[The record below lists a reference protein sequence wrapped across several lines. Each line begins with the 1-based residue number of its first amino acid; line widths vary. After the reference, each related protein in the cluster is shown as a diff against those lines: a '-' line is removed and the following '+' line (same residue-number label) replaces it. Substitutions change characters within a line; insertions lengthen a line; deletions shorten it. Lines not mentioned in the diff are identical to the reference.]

1 MVPPSKQGLGQNAAM
16 NDAALPPVKR
26 VHVVKAGVETVET
39 MADAGHRASDR
50 AFDQPAD
57 RSGPLHIDYTTTRV
71 LPDALSRL
79 QRTHGVV
86 RVDRSEL
93 AETFK
98 MLRSQLLQRLRA
110 DGQSVLAVTSPRA
123 IAGKSLTAVNLAL
136 TLAAEI
142 DSTVLLVDADLS
154 GQGLQA
160 LFGLEG
166 QAGLSEHLS
175 QGVAI
180 SELLINPGVPRLV
193 LLPAGAGSTLQSAEL
208 LGTRSAHSLVHE
220 IKHRYRD
227 RFVIVDLPPL
237 LDTADA
243 LAFLPLADTTLLVV
257 EEHRTAIADIEAANE
272 LLAPFNLVGAVLTQP
287 SQKPQRQAARR
298 LSHWFGR
305 SA

>member
-1 MVPPSKQGLGQNAAM
+1 MSATMPPF
-16 NDAALPPVKR
+16 KR
-26 VHVVKAGVETVET
+26 VHAVATG
-39 MADAGHRASDR
+39 ADAVA
-50 AFDQPAD
+50 QPAEPAERAEHAQHAQHAQAD
-57 RSGPLHIDYTTTRV
+57 RTTTRV
-71 LPDALSRL
+71 LPTALARL
-79 QRTHGVV
+79 QRHPGVV
-86 RVDRSEL
+86 RADRSAL

-123 IAGKSLTAVNLAL
+123 LAGKSLTAVNLAL

-160 LFGLEG
+160 LFGLDGE
-166 QAGLSEHLS
+166 AGLSEHLS
-175 QGVAI
+175 QGRAI
-180 SELLINPGVPRLV
+180 QDVLVNPGLPRLV

-208 LGTRSAHSLVHE
+208 LGTRGAQNLVHE
-220 IKHRYRD
+220 LKHRYPD

-257 EEHRTAIADIEAANE
+257 EEHGTLIADLEAAND
-272 LLAPFNLVGAVLTQP
+272 LLAPFNLVGAVIAQAMTQP
-287 SQKPQRQAARR
+287 GPQPNTPGRRSRWFSRQ
-298 LSHWFGR
+298 SG
-305 SA
+305 

>member
-1 MVPPSKQGLGQNAAM
+1 MSAAV
-16 NDAALPPVKR
+16 PPVKR
-26 VHVVKAGVETVET
+26 VHAVKAGVEAVE
-39 MADAGHRASDR
+39 AIAHA
-50 AFDQPAD
+50 
-57 RSGPLHIDYTTTRV
+57 GPLHVDYTTTRV
-71 LPDALSRL
+71 LPDALARL

-86 RVDRSEL
+86 RGDRSEL

-123 IAGKSLTAVNLAL
+123 CVGKSLTAVNLAL

-160 LFGLEG
+160 LFSLEG
-166 QAGLSEHLS
+166 QPGLSEHLS
-175 QGVAI
+175 QGTAI
-180 SELLINPGVPRLV
+180 PELLLNPGVPRLV

-208 LGTRSAHSLVHE
+208 LGTRGAQSLVHE
-220 IKHRYRD
+220 LKHRYRD

-272 LLAPFNLVGAVLTQP
+272 LLAPFNLIGAVMTQAG
-287 SQKPQRQAARR
+287 QKPQRQAARG
-298 LSHWFGR
+298 LSRWFGR
-305 SA
+305 SG

>member
-1 MVPPSKQGLGQNAAM
+1 M
-16 NDAALPPVKR
+16 
-26 VHVVKAGVETVET
+26 
-39 MADAGHRASDR
+39 
-50 AFDQPAD
+50 
-57 RSGPLHIDYTTTRV
+57 
-71 LPDALSRL
+71 LPDALARL

-86 RVDRSEL
+86 RGDRSEL

-123 IAGKSLTAVNLAL
+123 MAGKSLTAVNLAL

-154 GQGLQA
+154 GQGLQS

-175 QGVAI
+175 QGTPIA
-180 SELLINPGVPRLV
+180 ELLVNPGLPRLV

-208 LGTRSAHSLVHE
+208 LGTRSAQNLVHE
-220 IKHRYRD
+220 LKHRYRD
-227 RFVIVDLPPL
+227 RFLIVDLPPL

-257 EEHRTAIADIEAANE
+257 EEHGTAIADIEAANE
-272 LLAPFNLVGAVLTQP
+272 LLAPFNLVGAVMTQAGP
-287 SQKPQRQAARR
+287 KPRATAARG
-298 LSHWFGR
+298 LSRWFGR
-305 SA
+305 NP

>member
-1 MVPPSKQGLGQNAAM
+1 MNAVVPPSNLGPGQNEAM
-16 NDAALPPVKR
+16 NDAALPPPKR
-26 VHVVKAGVETVET
+26 VHAVKAGVDGLEA
-39 MADAGHRASDR
+39 MAHESQRAT
-50 AFDQPAD
+50 D
-57 RSGPLHIDYTTTRV
+57 RSSGPPGPLHIDYTTTRV
-71 LPDALSRL
+71 LPDALARL

-86 RVDRSEL
+86 RGDRSEL

-123 IAGKSLTAVNLAL
+123 MAGKSLTAVNLAL

-166 QAGLSEHLS
+166 QPGLSDHLS
-175 QGVAI
+175 RGTAI
-180 SELLINPGVPRLV
+180 PELLLNPGVPRLV

-208 LGTRSAHSLVHE
+208 LGTRSAHSLMHE
-220 IKHRYRD
+220 LKHRYRD
-227 RFVIVDLPPL
+227 RFLIVDLPPL

-257 EEHRTAIADIEAANE
+257 EEHRTAITDIEAANE
-272 LLAPFNLVGAVLTQP
+272 LLAPFNLVGAVMTQASQRPQPPP
-287 SQKPQRQAARR
+287 SRR
-298 LSHWFGR
+298 LSRWFGR